1 MVEVWRR
8 NTASSGGSA
17 ALKFV
22 RGDALALPFGP
33 ELDLV
38 TCFGALGH
46 IASRDERRFVAE
58 VAHVLRPGGR
68 FVFLSTYRPPWRS
81 RRAWLAELFNVSMS
95 MRNGP
100 SAPPFITY
108 YLTSSLPR

>member
-33 ELDLV
+33 EFDLV

-46 IASRDERRFVAE
+46 IARRDERRFVAE
-58 VAHVLRPGGR
+58 VARALRPGGR
-68 FVFLSTYRPPWRS
+68 FVFVTDYRPPWWS
-81 RRAWLAELFNVSMS
+81 QRAWLAELFNVAMS
-95 MRNGP
+95 MRNRLIVR
-100 SAPPFITY
+100 PFA
-108 YLTSSLPR
+108 